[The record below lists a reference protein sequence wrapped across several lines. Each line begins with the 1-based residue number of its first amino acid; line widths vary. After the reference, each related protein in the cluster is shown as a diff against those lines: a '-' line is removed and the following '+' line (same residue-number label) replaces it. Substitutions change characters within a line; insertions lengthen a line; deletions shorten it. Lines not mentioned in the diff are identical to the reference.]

1 MNPILWYKNFN
12 MVIELD
18 VAGEF
23 IYNGFQEIY
32 QTPCLNNDANTFV
45 ALYNIAVGIERLQKI
60 VIVLWE
66 DNNTFR
72 DEKFDTRLKRLRHN
86 HISLRDKIDD
96 LLNKSNYENIP
107 KFSNRENDFLELLNQ
122 FYKSIRYMRYGVDKQ
137 TDKEV
142 TLLNNFLDKYIEVDR
157 NYLTDSIL
165 VSDKTK
171 KLLGKVISKIS
182 KDYYKL
188 VREGSNRNGIFT
200 YEIREDSKA
209 AKVFRSQSLY
219 NEMFDERISFKEL
232 MVYIRNTNEKHP
244 FLKFVEDIK
253 PLSFDPGLINGY
265 FEELINGIISQQL
278 IDEVDYLYDNL
289 DNKKERQN
297 TVDLLG
303 NPNVDFEYPHIK
315 KCKELIDEIINT
327 KSISDE
333 QISIIKHEKEY
344 ILEDEVIEMLN
355 KFEIEFRKYKEGLID
370 SKLFI
375 QRISEINNDMDIY
388 W

>member
-66 DNNTFR
+66 DDNTSS
-72 DEKFDTRLKRLRHN
+72 DETFDTRLKRLGHN

-122 FYKSIRYMRYGVDKQ
+122 FYKSIRYMRYGVNKQ

-157 NYLTDSIL
+157 NYLTNSIL

-182 KDYYKL
+182 KEYYKL

-200 YEIREDSKA
+200 YELREESKA

-219 NEMFDERISFKEL
+219 NEMFDERIAFKEL
-232 MVYIRNTNEKHP
+232 MIYLRNTKEKHP
-244 FLKFVEDIK
+244 FLKYIEEIE
-253 PLSFDPGLINGY
+253 PLSFDPGFINGY
-265 FEELINGIISQQL
+265 FEELIKGIISQSL
-278 IDEVDYLYDNL
+278 IDEVDCQYEDLND
-289 DNKKERQN
+289 KKERLN
-297 TVDLLG
+297 MVDLLG
-303 NPNVDFEYPHIK
+303 NSNIDFEYPHINN
-315 KCKELIDEIINT
+315 CKEIIEEIINT

-355 KFEIEFRKYKEGLID
+355 SIEKEFQEYKEGLID
-370 SKLFI
+370 SRLFI
-375 QRISEINNDMDIY
+375 QRISEINKDIY